1 MPHVPGSDSNT
12 YTFNLDQPSPFHT
25 HSHTRLD
32 GERALSHTSVLIIHP
47 TKKLDPYRFVV
58 KFVPNDLDETNSK
71 SFKLI
76 LVSNQLNMITFEL
89 HTISWFLCWMIKRYT
104 CIQKFSIS

>member
-47 TKKLDPYRFVV
+47 TKKLDPIGLWSSLSQMTWTR
-58 KFVPNDLDETNSK
+58 
-71 SFKLI
+71 LI
-76 LVSNQLNMITFEL
+76 QSPSNLFWCQINLT
-89 HTISWFLCWMIKRYT
+89 
-104 CIQKFSIS
+104 